1 MGYFEVVSVKANK
14 SEKKAPVIE
23 AGDILREFQ
32 GSDMRVDCQKLKQMF
47 NDESAAAVVLV
58 FEKKKWGGSLL
69 RLNFKVLTSE
79 LRVETVPEWDHD
91 IEPAARMVSP
101 MARDLLKYFKLPGQ
115 SSTAIDSGDTS
126 CFDDME
132 WNTTMLQ
139 FANSLKDKP
148 LVEVAHKIFQIAR
161 CC

>member
-1 MGYFEVVSVKANK
+1 MGYFEVVSVKGSK

-32 GSDMRVDCQKLKQMF
+32 GSDMRVDCQRLKQMF

-69 RLNFKVLTSE
+69 RLNFKVLTSD

-91 IEPAARMVSP
+91 IEPATRMVSP
-101 MARDLLKYFKLPGQ
+101 MAGEILKHFKLPAQ
-115 SSTAIDSGDTS
+115 SCSAKGLGDTS
-126 CFDDME
+126 CFDDTE
-132 WNTTMLQ
+132 WNTTMLR
-139 FANSLKDKP
+139 FATALQDKP
-148 LVEVAHKIFQIAR
+148 LVEVRA
-161 CC
+161 